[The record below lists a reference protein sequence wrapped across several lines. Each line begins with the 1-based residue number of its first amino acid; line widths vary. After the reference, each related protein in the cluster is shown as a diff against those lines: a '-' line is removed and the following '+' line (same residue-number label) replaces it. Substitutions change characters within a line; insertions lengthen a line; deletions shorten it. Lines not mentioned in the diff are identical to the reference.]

1 MGIFSRFADIVN
13 ANINSLLE
21 KAEDPQK
28 LVRLMIQ
35 EMEDTLV
42 EVRSTSA
49 RALAEKK
56 QLSRRIEQATA
67 QQSEWQE
74 KAELA
79 LRKDKD
85 DLARAALIEKQKLTD
100 IIGTLEHEITL
111 VDDTLARMKTEI
123 AELENKLSETRA
135 RQQALTL
142 RHQAASSSR
151 DVRRQLDS
159 GKLDEAMARFES
171 FERRIDHMEAEA
183 ESQSFGKKKTLDQEF
198 AELQAD
204 DAISEQIAQLKAKMK
219 QDEQH

>member
-21 KAEDPQK
+21 RAEDPQK

-35 EMEDTLV
+35 EMEDTLI

-56 QLSRRIEQATA
+56 QLNRRIEQAEI
-67 QQSEWQE
+67 QQAEWQE

-79 LRKDKD
+79 LRKEKD

-100 IIGTLEHEITL
+100 LIASLQQEVVHVEETLE
-111 VDDTLARMKTEI
+111 RMKGEI
-123 AELENKLSETRA
+123 GELEKKLSETRA

-142 RHQAASSSR
+142 RHQAASTSR
-151 DVRRQLDS
+151 DARRQLDS

-183 ESQSFGKKKTLDQEF
+183 ESQRFGKSKSLDAQF
-198 AELQAD
+198 ADLQAD
-204 DAISEQIAQLKAKMK
+204 DEISQQLEALKAKMNRS
-219 QDEQH
+219 E

>member
-13 ANINSLLE
+13 ANINTLLD

-56 QLSRRIEQATA
+56 QLLRRIEQGEN
-67 QQSEWQE
+67 QINDWQD

-79 LRKDKD
+79 LRKDKE
-85 DLARAALIEKQKLTD
+85 DLARAALIEKQKVADLLA
-100 IIGTLEHEITL
+100 TLSQEVATVEE
-111 VDDTLARMKTEI
+111 TLARMKSEI
-123 AELENKLSETRA
+123 GELENKLTETRA

-159 GKLDEAMARFES
+159 GKLDEAMARFEQ

-183 ESQSFGKKKTLDQEF
+183 ESVIIGKKKSLHQEF

-204 DAISEQIAQLKAKMK
+204 DAISEQLAAMKAKMNRP
-219 QDEQH
+219 E

>member
-13 ANINSLLE
+13 ANINALLD

-56 QLSRRIEQATA
+56 HLTRRIEQAQS
-67 QQSEWQE
+67 QQEEWQG

-79 LRKDKD
+79 LRKEKD
-85 DLARAALIEKQKLTD
+85 DLARAALIEKQKLT
-100 IIGTLEHEITL
+100 TLIATL
-111 VDDTLARMKTEI
+111 QQELTQVEDTLDRMKGEI
-123 AELENKLSETRA
+123 GELEKKLSETRA

-142 RHQAASSSR
+142 RHQAAASSR

-159 GKLDEAMARFES
+159 GKLDDAMARFES
-171 FERRIDHMEAEA
+171 FERRIDYMEAEA
-183 ESQSFGKKKTLDQEF
+183 ESHQFAKKKTLDHAF
-198 AELQAD
+198 SELKVSD
-204 DAISEQIAQLKAKMK
+204 EISEQLAELKAKMNRS
-219 QDEQH
+219 E

>member
-13 ANINSLLE
+13 ANINTLLD

-56 QLSRRIEQATA
+56 QLMRRIEQGET
-67 QQSEWQE
+67 QLNEWQD

-79 LRKDKD
+79 LRKDKE
-85 DLARAALIEKQKLTD
+85 DLARAALIEKQRVSDLLTTLRHEVSNVEETLDRMKREITELESKLT
-100 IIGTLEHEITL
+100 
-111 VDDTLARMKTEI
+111 
-123 AELENKLSETRA
+123 ETRD
-135 RQQALTL
+135 RQQALAL
-142 RHQAASSSR
+142 RQQAAASSR
-151 DVRRQLDS
+151 EVRRQLDS
-159 GKLDEAMARFES
+159 GKLDEAMARFEQ

-183 ESQSFGKKKTLDQEF
+183 ETMGLGKKKSLDQEF
-198 AELQAD
+198 ADLKAD
-204 DAISEQIAQLKAKMK
+204 DEIGQQLAALKAKMNRP
-219 QDEQH
+219 E

>member
-13 ANINSLLE
+13 ANINTLLD

-56 QLSRRIEQATA
+56 QLLRRIEQGES
-67 QQSEWQE
+67 QVSDWQE

-79 LRKDKD
+79 LRKDKE
-85 DLARAALIEKQKLTD
+85 DLARAALIEKQKVADLIATLTQEVA
-100 IIGTLEHEITL
+100 TVEE
-111 VDDTLARMKTEI
+111 TLARMKSEI
-123 AELENKLSETRA
+123 GELENKLTETRA
-135 RQQALTL
+135 RQQALAL

-151 DVRRQLDS
+151 EVRRQLDS
-159 GKLDEAMARFES
+159 GKLDEAMARFEQ
-171 FERRIDHMEAEA
+171 FERRIDYMEAEA
-183 ESQSFGKKKTLDQEF
+183 ESISIGKKKSLDQEF
-198 AELQAD
+198 AELKAD
-204 DAISEQIAQLKAKMK
+204 DAISEQLAALKAKMNRS
-219 QDEQH
+219 E

>member
-42 EVRSTSA
+42 EVRSNSA

-85 DLARAALIEKQKLTD
+85 DLARSALIEKQKLTD
-100 IIGTLEHEITL
+100 IITTLEQEVVLVDETL
-111 VDDTLARMKTEI
+111 VRMKKEI
-123 AELENKLSETRA
+123 GELENKLSETRA

-171 FERRIDHMEAEA
+171 FERRIDQMEAEA
-183 ESQSFGKKKTLDQEF
+183 ESHGFGKQKSLDQEF
-198 AELQAD
+198 AELKASD
-204 DAISEQIAQLKAKMK
+204 EISEQLAQLKAKMK
-219 QDEQH
+219 QDIQ

>member
-13 ANINSLLE
+13 ANINTLLD

-56 QLSRRIEQATA
+56 QLLRRIEQGEN
-67 QQSEWQE
+67 QINDWQD

-79 LRKDKD
+79 LRKDKE
-85 DLARAALIEKQKLTD
+85 DLARAALIEKQKVADLLA
-100 IIGTLEHEITL
+100 TLSQEVASVEE
-111 VDDTLARMKTEI
+111 TLARMKSEI
-123 AELENKLSETRA
+123 GELENKLTETRA

-159 GKLDEAMARFES
+159 GKLDEAMARFEQ

-183 ESQSFGKKKTLDQEF
+183 ESVSIGKKKSLHQEF

-204 DAISEQIAQLKAKMK
+204 DAISEQLAAMKAKMNRP
-219 QDEQH
+219 E

>member
-13 ANINSLLE
+13 ANINTLLD

-42 EVRSTSA
+42 EIRSTSA

-56 QLSRRIEQATA
+56 QLLRRIDHSES
-67 QQSEWQE
+67 QQQEWQE

-79 LRKDKD
+79 LRKDKE
-85 DLARAALIEKQKLTD
+85 DLARAALIEKQKVM
-100 IIGTLEHEITL
+100 TLVETLKREVATVDETLSRMKHEIT
-111 VDDTLARMKTEI
+111 
-123 AELENKLSETRA
+123 ELENKLTETRA

-159 GKLDEAMARFES
+159 GKLDEAMARFEQ
-171 FERRIDHMEAEA
+171 FERRMTIW
-183 ESQSFGKKKTLDQEF
+183 K
-198 AELQAD
+198 
-204 DAISEQIAQLKAKMK
+204 LKRKPLGLANRSLWTNSLPS
-219 QDEQH
+219 

>member
-21 KAEDPQK
+21 RAEDPQK

-56 QLSRRIEQATA
+56 QLSRRIEQAEI
-67 QQSEWQE
+67 QQAEWQE

-85 DLARAALIEKQKLTD
+85 DLARSALIEKQKRTD
-100 IIGTLEHEITL
+100 LIASLKQEVGQVEETLE
-111 VDDTLARMKTEI
+111 RMKGEI
-123 AELENKLSETRA
+123 SELEKKLTETRA

-159 GKLDEAMARFES
+159 GKIDEAMARFES

-183 ESQSFGKKKTLDQEF
+183 ESHGFGKPKTLDQQF
-198 AELQAD
+198 TDLKAD
-204 DAISEQIAQLKAKMK
+204 DEISQQLNALKAKMNRS
-219 QDEQH
+219 E

>member
-13 ANINSLLE
+13 ANINTLLD

-56 QLSRRIEQATA
+56 QLLRRIEQGEN
-67 QQSEWQE
+67 QLSDWQD

-79 LRKDKD
+79 LRKEKE
-85 DLARAALIEKQKLTD
+85 DLARAALIEKQKVADLLA
-100 IIGTLEHEITL
+100 TLSQEVATVEEK
-111 VDDTLARMKTEI
+111 LARMKSEI
-123 AELENKLSETRA
+123 GELENKLTETRA

-159 GKLDEAMARFES
+159 GKLDEAMARFEQ

-183 ESQSFGKKKTLDQEF
+183 ESVIIGKKKSLDQEF
-198 AELQAD
+198 AELKAD
-204 DAISEQIAQLKAKMK
+204 DAISEQLAALKAKMNRS
-219 QDEQH
+219 E

>member
-42 EVRSTSA
+42 EVRSNSA
-49 RALAEKK
+49 RGLAEKK

-85 DLARAALIEKQKLTD
+85 DLARSALIEKQKLTD
-100 IIGTLEHEITL
+100 IVATLEQEVTL
-111 VDDTLARMKTEI
+111 VDDTLTRMKKEI

-135 RQQALTL
+135 RQQALAL

-159 GKLDEAMARFES
+159 GKIDEAMARFES
-171 FERRIDHMEAEA
+171 FERRIDQMEAEA
-183 ESQSFGKKKTLDQEF
+183 ESHSFGKQKTLDQQF
-198 AELQAD
+198 ADLKAD
-204 DAISEQIAQLKAKMK
+204 DEISEQLAALKARMK
-219 QDEQH
+219 QDNQ

>member
-13 ANINSLLE
+13 ANINTLLD

-28 LVRLMIQ
+28 MVRLMIQ

-49 RALAEKK
+49 RGLAERK
-56 QLSRRIEQATA
+56 QLLRRIEQAQI
-67 QQSEWQE
+67 QQNEWQE

-79 LRKDKD
+79 LRRDKD
-85 DLARAALIEKQKLTD
+85 DLARSALIEKQKLT
-100 IIGTLEHEITL
+100 EL
-111 VDDTLARMKTEI
+111 VASLQQEVTQIDETLARMKGEI
-123 AELENKLSETRA
+123 AELEKKLGETRA

-159 GKLDEAMARFES
+159 GKLDDAMARFES

-183 ESQSFGKKKTLDQEF
+183 ESHRFGKSKTLDQQF
-198 AELQAD
+198 AELKAD
-204 DAISEQIAQLKAKMK
+204 DEIGEQLAALKAKMNRS
-219 QDEQH
+219 E

>member
-56 QLSRRIEQATA
+56 QLTRRIEQAVA
-67 QQSEWQE
+67 QQAEWQE

-79 LRKDKD
+79 LRKEKE

-100 IIGTLEHEITL
+100 LIATAGFNAEYYTATNSSYKLPYDTYHPQSSKPQSQIELIQPNGELVELTEVSTL
-111 VDDTLARMKTEI
+111 VAAIAGRQAGDERFFFPKEMLAEHDNIEI
-123 AELENKLSETRA
+123 
-135 RQQALTL
+135 
-142 RHQAASSSR
+142 
-151 DVRRQLDS
+151 
-159 GKLDEAMARFES
+159 FEP
-171 FERRIDHMEAEA
+171 IY
-183 ESQSFGKKKTLDQEF
+183 QEF
-198 AELQAD
+198 QHY
-204 DAISEQIAQLKAKMK
+204 ISNNHIIIP
-219 QDEQH
+219 D

>member
-13 ANINSLLE
+13 ANINTLLD

-56 QLSRRIEQATA
+56 QLLRRIEQGEN
-67 QQSEWQE
+67 QLSDWQD

-79 LRKDKD
+79 LRKEKE
-85 DLARAALIEKQKLTD
+85 DLARAALIEKQKVAVLITTLT
-100 IIGTLEHEITL
+100 HEVST
-111 VDDTLARMKTEI
+111 VEETLARMKSEI
-123 AELENKLSETRA
+123 GELENKLTETRA

-159 GKLDEAMARFES
+159 GKLDEAMARFEQ

-183 ESQSFGKKKTLDQEF
+183 ESVIIGKKKSLDQEF
-198 AELQAD
+198 AELKAD
-204 DAISEQIAQLKAKMK
+204 DAISEQLAALKAKMNRS
-219 QDEQH
+219 E

>member
-21 KAEDPQK
+21 RAEDPQK

-35 EMEDTLV
+35 EMEDTLI

-56 QLSRRIEQATA
+56 QLNRRIEQAEI
-67 QQSEWQE
+67 QQAEWQE

-100 IIGTLEHEITL
+100 LIASLQQEVVHVEETLE
-111 VDDTLARMKTEI
+111 RMKGEI
-123 AELENKLSETRA
+123 GELEKKLSETRA

-142 RHQAASSSR
+142 RHQAASTSR
-151 DVRRQLDS
+151 DARRQLDS

-183 ESQSFGKKKTLDQEF
+183 ESQRFGKSKSLDAQF
-198 AELQAD
+198 ADLQAD
-204 DAISEQIAQLKAKMK
+204 DEISQQLEALKAKMNRS
-219 QDEQH
+219 E